1 MHRRAYL
8 AAVGTAASTGLAGCS
23 SALSVLEDDPCTGD
37 DCHIGMNRTEFLPAE
52 YEVSVGDT
60 VIWKTRARPTTPS
73 RPTKRLAIPD
83 DAEYFASRRLR
94 ESGGRIRRLGRP
106 RRPTRDARDVRAHLR
121 DPWHVRILL
130 HSTKGRNDGRN
141 RRFGV
146 TVAKGRRLELA
157 DYFIPFRSNY
167 SVE

>member
-60 VIWKTRARPTTPS
+60 VIWKNTSEADHTVTAYE
-73 RPTKRLAIPD
+73 TLIPD
-83 DAEYFASRRLR
+83 DAEYFASGGY
-94 ESGGRIRRLGRP
+94 ESQAAAYDAWDDRGGRLG
-106 RRPTRDARDVRAHLR
+106 TRETFEHTFEI
-121 DPWHVRILL
+121 PG
-130 HSTKGRNDGRN
+130 TY
-141 RRFGV
+141 
-146 TVAKGRRLELA
+146 E
-157 DYFIPFRSNY
+157 YFCIPHEAGEIVVS
-167 SVE
+167 E

>member
-60 VIWKTRARPTTPS
+60 VIWKNTSEADHTVTAYE
-73 RPTKRLAIPD
+73 TLIPD
-83 DAEYFASRRLR
+83 DAEYFASGGY
-94 ESGGRIRRLGRP
+94 ESQAAAYDAWDDRGGRLG
-106 RRPTRDARDVRAHLR
+106 TRETFEHTFEI
-121 DPWHVRILL
+121 PG
-130 HSTKGRNDGRN
+130 TY
-141 RRFGV
+141 
-146 TVAKGRRLELA
+146 E
-157 DYFIPFRSNY
+157 YFCIPHEGAEMTGEIVVS
-167 SVE
+167 E

>member
-60 VIWKTRARPTTPS
+60 VIWKNTSEADHTVTAYEA
-73 RPTKRLAIPD
+73 LIPD
-83 DAEYFASRRLR
+83 DAEYFASGGY
-94 ESGGRIRRLGRP
+94 ESQAAAYDAWDDRGGRLG
-106 RRPTRDARDVRAHLR
+106 TRETFEHTFEI
-121 DPWHVRILL
+121 PG
-130 HSTKGRNDGRN
+130 TY
-141 RRFGV
+141 
-146 TVAKGRRLELA
+146 E
-157 DYFIPFRSNY
+157 YFCIPHEGAEMTGEIVVS
-167 SVE
+167 E

>member
-60 VIWKTRARPTTPS
+60 VIWKNTSEADHTVTAYE
-73 RPTKRLAIPD
+73 TLIPD
-83 DAEYFASRRLR
+83 DAEYFASGGY
-94 ESGGRIRRLGRP
+94 ESQAAAYDAWDDRGGRLG
-106 RRPTRDARDVRAHLR
+106 TRETFEHTFEI
-121 DPWHVRILL
+121 PG
-130 HSTKGRNDGRN
+130 TY
-141 RRFGV
+141 
-146 TVAKGRRLELA
+146 E
-157 DYFIPFRSNY
+157 YFCIPHEGAEITGEIVVS
-167 SVE
+167 E